1 MKVGREIARVE
12 FPAWVADESLD
23 LLHAIV
29 YDQCKRGMGYPVAVQ
44 RAHEQAVI
52 HEGVR
57 RQLEALIERLFAR
70 ADVPTAR
77 SAKAVSKLH
86 PGL

>member
-1 MKVGREIARVE
+1 MT
-12 FPAWVADESLD
+12 SLD

-29 YDQCKRGMGYPVAVQ
+29 YDQCTRGMGYPVAVQ

-52 HEGVR
+52 HEGDR
-57 RQLEALIERLFAR
+57 RQLEALIERQFAR
-70 ADVPTAR
+70 AELPAVR
-77 SAKAVSKLH
+77 SAKSVSKLH